1 LTPPKYS
8 FWGPRLS
15 KTSRVSIFPILQ
27 QGHLGKKNMAYNL
40 ITSPQTE
47 EDIDKA
53 VKWYADIR
61 KSLSKDYLV

>member
-1 LTPPKYS
+1 
-8 FWGPRLS
+8 
-15 KTSRVSIFPILQ
+15 
-27 QGHLGKKNMAYNL
+27 MAYTL